1 MTEQKDINILR
12 QLAEEYREITANP
25 VFDQRRKLW
34 AERNSLK
41 AGPPLVYIQNFGG
54 WSTWIN
60 DLFGG
65 ESLECE
71 DSLYREHEFRLRI
84 LIWQHSFGDDRI
96 LEPWITQRAALVC
109 PQNGL
114 FGLEAER
121 LNSDVHEGSFKE
133 VFPIQDWSEL
143 DRLNAPHHGV
153 CEEKTARLYEKIKDA
168 VGELIEVDIDRTPL
182 LYAHSASISD
192 PLGHLRGIE
201 NLMYDMYDSP
211 DELHRLLAFLR
222 DATLA
227 NNREA
232 EAAGDWGLSSHFTQA
247 EHYTK
252 ELEAPRANARGR
264 KMKDLFAYC
273 QAQEFTMFSPDQHD
287 EFMLQYQIPIME
299 QFGLISYGCCEDLTE
314 KIDLLRKIKNL
325 RMIAVAPSA
334 NVARCAEQIGPDYV
348 ISYRPNPA
356 NMVCCGFDE
365 AKIRQ
370 IIREDLRALKAN
382 DCRAHINLKDVETVE
397 GDLSR
402 LPRWVEIVRDEIDQI
417 W

>member
-1 MTEQKDINILR
+1 MSEKRDVNVLR
-12 QLAEEYREITANP
+12 RLTEEYREITSNS
-25 VFDQRRKLW
+25 VFDRRRKLW

-41 AGPPLVYIQNFGG
+41 AGPPPVYILGFGC
-54 WSTWIN
+54 WNTWVN
-60 DLFGG
+60 DLIGG
-65 ESLECE
+65 DALECE
-71 DSLYREHEFRLRI
+71 DPFFREHEFQLRLKS
-84 LIWQHSFGDDRI
+84 WQYSFGDDRI
-96 LEPWITQRAALVC
+96 IEPWIEQGAAHV
-109 PQNGL
+109 PNENGL
-114 FGLEAER
+114 FGLKTE
-121 LNSDVHEGSFKE
+121 LCVSDAHDGAYKE

-143 DRLNAPHHGV
+143 DRLSVPHHRID
-153 CEEKTARLYEKIKDA
+153 EEETDRRYEKIMSA
-168 VGELIEVDIDRTPL
+168 VGDLIEVDLNRTPIL
-182 LYAHSASISD
+182 WGHSASISD

-247 EHYTK
+247 EHYTE
-252 ELEAPRANARGR
+252 ELEAPCANALGR
-264 KMKDLFAYC
+264 KMKDLFGYC

-299 QFGLISYGCCEDLTE
+299 QFGLISYGCCEDLTD
-314 KIDLLRKIKNL
+314 KIDLLRQIKNL
-325 RMIAVAPSA
+325 RMIAVAPAA
-334 NVARCAEQIGPDYV
+334 NLARCAEQIGPDYV

-365 AKIRQ
+365 TRIRR
-370 IIREDLRALKAN
+370 IISEDLRALKAN
-382 DCRAHINLKDVETVE
+382 DCRAHINLKDVETLE
-397 GDLSR
+397 GDLTR
-402 LPRWVEIVRDEIDQI
+402 LPRWVEIVRDEVDQI